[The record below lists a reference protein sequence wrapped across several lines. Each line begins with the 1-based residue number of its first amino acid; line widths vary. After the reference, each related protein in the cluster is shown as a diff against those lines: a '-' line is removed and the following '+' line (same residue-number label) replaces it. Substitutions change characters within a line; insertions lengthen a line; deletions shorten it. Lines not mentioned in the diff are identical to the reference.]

1 MATPGNG
8 AIAAGAVL
16 VALVLLYVI
25 FGFECGALLGCFVS
39 LPAILLGFDAVFL
52 ALILLL
58 GGIMLMAAGAVQRAR
73 SRLPAHIV

>member
-25 FGFECGALLGCFVS
+25 FGFECDALLGCFVS

>member
-16 VALVLLYVI
+16 IAFVLLYAV

-39 LPAILLGFDAVFL
+39 LPSVLLGFDAVFL

-58 GGIMLMAAGAVQRAR
+58 GGIMLMAAGAVRRAR
-73 SRLPAHIV
+73 SRLPAYIV